1 MADAHTNLDE
11 LLQALSFNLAALKN
25 SGVRSFDCKPETL
38 QKLDNLG
45 IMLGDT
51 QKTPQAA
58 NLLYAEE
65 KKAEPGGGDKTA
77 ITLRAVP
84 AESLEIDSANNSETL
99 EDIYRNLGDC
109 TRCGLC
115 KGRRNIVFGAGNPN
129 AKLVFVGEGPGH
141 DEDIQGIPFVG
152 PAGQLLTK
160 IIDAMKLTREEVYIC
175 NVVKCR
181 PPDNRNPK
189 EDEIRAC
196 IPFLERQIA
205 AINPE
210 FIIGLGGIAVQ
221 SLLNTTKGITKI
233 RGQWTTYMGVKFM
246 PTFHPSYLLRN
257 PEKKR
262 EVWQDVQK
270 VMAVYPYV

>member
-1 MADAHTNLDE
+1 MADAHNNLDE
-11 LLQALSFNLAALKN
+11 LLQALSLNLETLKAN
-25 SGVRSFDCKPETL
+25 GLPGFDCNPETL
-38 QKLDNLG
+38 RKLDNLG
-45 IMLGDT
+45 RVLNDT
-51 QKTPQAA
+51 QKSLQASARQPTATAAKAGSGSDTKAVVTPQVILADGSEINAA
-58 NLLYAEE
+58 HS
-65 KKAEPGGGDKTA
+65 G
-77 ITLRAVP
+77 
-84 AESLEIDSANNSETL
+84 ETL
-99 EDIYRNLGDC
+99 EDIRKDLGDC
-109 TRCGLC
+109 KRCGLC
-115 KGRRNIVFGAGNPN
+115 TGRHNIVFGAGNPN
-129 AKLVFVGEGPGH
+129 ARLLFVGEGPGH
-141 DEDIQGIPFVG
+141 DEDMQGIPFVG

-160 IIDAMKLTREEVYIC
+160 IIEAMKLTRQDVYIC

-181 PPDNRNPK
+181 PPGNRNPA

-233 RGQWTTYMGVKFM
+233 RGQWTTYQGVKFM

-262 EVWQDVQK
+262 EVWQDVQQ
-270 VMAVYPYV
+270 VMALL